1 MIGAQAQRG
10 TRGWWLIA
18 LRWAAAVAVVGVL
31 LHFLPVAPLRGAVAR
46 VPVSRFIAVLL
57 GYLLAHGVGV
67 AKWRM
72 VVNAA
77 GAELDFATS
86 AQCYF
91 GGLFGTLFLPSIV
104 GGDVVRL
111 AVGLQR
117 SPRPAAVLM
126 GNMVDRFLD
135 VSAQAGLV
143 VLGLALL
150 PESELLPERMEDIL
164 EHGFFE
170 IGLGLIV
177 LAVSLFLL
185 RKKIMSGRSV
195 RFRRR
200 LARLRHAL
208 RSVSKRPRVLILGWV
223 MGTGIQTTFLL
234 LTAQLAVYCGL
245 RMPLRAWL
253 FAWPLAK
260 LAAVLPLTQGGIGV
274 REAALVALLA
284 PLGAPGPLVLAA
296 GLVWE
301 GVVIAGG
308 LIAGAV
314 ALVLRRQASQDE
326 RFLAGTP
333 RTKKDY

>member
-1 MIGAQAQRG
+1 MISAHSQGG
-10 TRGWWLIA
+10 LRGWLLII
-18 LRWAAAVAVVGVL
+18 LRWAAALLVLGVL
-31 LHFLPVAPLRGAVAR
+31 LHFLQLAPLREAIAR
-46 VPVSRFIAVLL
+46 VPVSSFFAVLL

-77 GAELDFATS
+77 GAELNFATS

-117 SPRPAAVLM
+117 SPRPAAVLT
-126 GNMVDRFLD
+126 GNVVDRFLD
-135 VSAQAGLV
+135 VMAQAGLIL
-143 VLGLALL
+143 LGLLLIPELDLVPDDVEHRMRGALPGVACGL
-150 PESELLPERMEDIL
+150 ILL
-164 EHGFFE
+164 
-170 IGLGLIV
+170 LGL
-177 LAVSLFLL
+177 LWLL
-185 RKKIMSGRSV
+185 RKRILGGRSV

-208 RSVSKRPRVLILGWV
+208 RSVSKRPRVLALGWLA
-223 MGTGIQTTFLL
+223 GTCVQLAFLM
-234 LTAQLAVYCGL
+234 LTAHLAVKCGL
-245 RMPLRAWL
+245 TLPLRAWL

-260 LAAVLPLTQGGIGV
+260 VAAVLPLTQGGIGV
-274 REAALVALLA
+274 REAALVALLS
-284 PLGAPGPLVLAA
+284 PFGAPGHLVLAA

-308 LIAGAV
+308 VIAGAA
-314 ALVLRRQASQDE
+314 ALVLRKRSE
-326 RFLAGTP
+326 RSVSSNG
-333 RTKKDY
+333 

>member
-1 MIGAQAQRG
+1 MIEADSQRG
-10 TRGWWLIA
+10 SRGSWLIVV
-18 LRWAAAVAVVGVL
+18 RWAAALVVLGVL
-31 LHFLPVAPLRGAVAR
+31 LHFLPLAPLRAAIAR
-46 VPVSRFIAVLL
+46 VPISIFLAVLL
-57 GYLLAHGVGV
+57 GYLLVHCAGV

-117 SPRPAAVLM
+117 SPRPAAVLT
-126 GNMVDRFLD
+126 GNLVDRSLD
-135 VSAQAGLV
+135 VAAQAGLV
-143 VLGLALL
+143 LLGFLL
-150 PESELLPERMEDIL
+150 FPELDLVPENMEDAVDDVL
-164 EHGFFE
+164 
-170 IGLGLIV
+170 LGAAVGVV
-177 LAVSLFLL
+177 LLLVLMFML
-185 RKKIMSGRSV
+185 RKRILRGRSV

-200 LARLRHAL
+200 LARLRHAV
-208 RSVSKRPRVLILGWV
+208 RSVSKKPRVLALGWLLA
-223 MGTGIQTTFLL
+223 TCIQMAFLM

-245 RMPLRAWL
+245 TLPLRAWL

-274 REAALVALLA
+274 REAALVVLLA
-284 PLGAPGPLVLAA
+284 PFGVPGHLVLAA

-308 LIAGAV
+308 VIAGAV
-314 ALVLRRQASQDE
+314 ALVLGRRADQAA
-326 RFLAGTP
+326 LV
-333 RTKKDY
+333 

>member
-1 MIGAQAQRG
+1 MKSAHSRG
-10 TRGWWLIA
+10 SLRGWLLII
-18 LRWAAAVAVVGVL
+18 LRWAAALLVLGVL
-31 LHFLPVAPLRGAVAR
+31 LHFLPLAPLREAIAR
-46 VPVSRFIAVLL
+46 VPVSSFFAVLL
-57 GYLLAHGVGV
+57 GYLLAHSAGV

-117 SPRPAAVLM
+117 SPRPAAVLT
-126 GNMVDRFLD
+126 GNVVDRFLD
-135 VSAQAGLV
+135 VMAQAGLV
-143 VLGLALL
+143 LLGLLL
-150 PESELLPERMEDIL
+150 IPELDLVPDDV
-164 EHGFFE
+164 EHRVRGAFPGVACGLIFL
-170 IGLGLIV
+170 LGL
-177 LAVSLFLL
+177 LWLL
-185 RKKIMSGRSV
+185 RKRILGGRSV

-208 RSVSKRPRVLILGWV
+208 RSVSKRPRVLALGWLA
-223 MGTGIQTTFLL
+223 GTCVQLAFLM
-234 LTAQLAVYCGL
+234 LTAHLAVKCGL
-245 RMPLRAWL
+245 TLPLRAWL

-260 LAAVLPLTQGGIGV
+260 VAAVLPLTQGGIGV
-274 REAALVALLA
+274 REAALVALLS
-284 PLGAPGPLVLAA
+284 PFGAPGHLVLAA

-308 LIAGAV
+308 VIAGAA
-314 ALVLRRQASQDE
+314 ALVLRKRSE
-326 RFLAGTP
+326 RSVSRNG
-333 RTKKDY
+333 

>member
-1 MIGAQAQRG
+1 MMSALSQRAS
-10 TRGWWLIA
+10 RGWLLII
-18 LRWAAAVAVVGVL
+18 LRWAAALAVLGVL
-31 LHFLPVAPLRGAVAR
+31 LHFLPLAPLRAAIAR
-46 VPVSRFIAVLL
+46 VPVSSFLAVLL
-57 GYLLAHGVGV
+57 GYLLAHCVGV

-111 AVGLQR
+111 TVGLQR
-117 SPRPAAVLM
+117 SPRPAAVLT
-126 GNMVDRFLD
+126 GNLADRLLD
-135 VSAQAGLV
+135 VTAQAGLV
-143 VLGLALL
+143 LVGLMLIPELDLVPDDLEDTVRDVLVGAAFGVILLLGLLF
-150 PESELLPERMEDIL
+150 RMRNTIL
-164 EHGFFE
+164 G
-170 IGLGLIV
+170 
-177 LAVSLFLL
+177 
-185 RKKIMSGRSV
+185 GRSV
-195 RFRRR
+195 RFRRQ

-208 RSVSKRPRVLILGWV
+208 RSMSKRPRVLALGWLL
-223 MGTGIQTTFLL
+223 GTCIQVAFLV

-245 RMPLRAWL
+245 TLPLRAWL

-274 REAALVALLA
+274 REAALVALLS
-284 PLGAPGPLVLAA
+284 PFGAPGHLVLAA

-314 ALVLRRQASQDE
+314 ALVLGRRAD
-326 RFLAGTP
+326 RAGIA
-333 RTKKDY
+333 

>member
-1 MIGAQAQRG
+1 MSPFPERG
-10 TRGWWLIA
+10 SRGWLLII
-18 LRWAAAVAVVGVL
+18 LRWAAALAVLGVL
-31 LHFLPVAPLRGAVAR
+31 LHFLPLGPLRAAIAR
-46 VPVSRFIAVLL
+46 VPVWSFFAVLL
-57 GYLLAHGVGV
+57 GYLLAHCVGV

-117 SPRPAAVLM
+117 SPRPAAVLT
-126 GNMVDRFLD
+126 GNLVDRFLD
-135 VSAQAGLV
+135 VTAQAGLV
-143 VLGLALL
+143 LLGLLLIPELELAPENVEDTVQNVLLGAACGLIALL
-150 PESELLPERMEDIL
+150 
-164 EHGFFE
+164 
-170 IGLGLIV
+170 GL
-177 LAVSLFLL
+177 LFLL
-185 RKKIMSGRSV
+185 RKRILGGRSV

-200 LARLRHAL
+200 LARQRHAL
-208 RSVSKRPRVLILGWV
+208 RAVSNRPHVLALGWLL
-223 MGTGIQTTFLL
+223 GTCIQLIFLM
-234 LTAQLAVYCGL
+234 LTARLAVYCGL
-245 RMPLRAWL
+245 TLQLRAWL

-274 REAALVALLA
+274 REAALVALLS
-284 PLGAPGPLVLAA
+284 PFGAPGHLVLAA

-308 LIAGAV
+308 LIAGAA
-314 ALVLRRQASQDE
+314 ALVLRRRVARASI
-326 RFLAGTP
+326 A
-333 RTKKDY
+333 